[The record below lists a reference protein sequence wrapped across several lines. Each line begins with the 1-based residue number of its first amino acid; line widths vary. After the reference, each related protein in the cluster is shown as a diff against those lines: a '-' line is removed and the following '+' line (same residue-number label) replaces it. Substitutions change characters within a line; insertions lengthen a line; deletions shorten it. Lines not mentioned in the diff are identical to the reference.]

1 MEQAEGL
8 LGKIAYPGTF
18 ELDGEREG
26 AWIEVIRKMDEVY
39 SDLLRYETDLEKKEC
54 RAGRSTGIYL
64 KRYRIGLRCFDR
76 VRFARRD

>member
-1 MEQAEGL
+1 MMTRRVPGIEQTDGL

-39 SDLLRYETDLEKKEC
+39 SDLLRY
-54 RAGRSTGIYL
+54 
-64 KRYRIGLRCFDR
+64 
-76 VRFARRD
+76 